1 MVRVSWKPTEE
12 GWIKI
17 NVDSATSRN
26 LDGAA
31 TVVIARDHAGNFI
44 HGRMTKY
51 AAIGDTLVVETL
63 ACRDAMLLAI
73 THGFIHVVIETDCQ
87 VVCTLWDSK
96 DDRSICGQVFMKMRS
111 YLHLFQGL
119 KLQFVKREANVAA
132 HLYEGGA

>member
-51 AAIGDTLVVETL
+51 AAIGDPLVVETF

-73 THGFIHVVIETDCQ
+73 THGFTHVVIKTDCQ
-87 VVCTLWDSK
+87 VVCTLWDGK
-96 DDRSICGQVFMKMRS
+96 DDRSICGQVFKKMRS
-111 YLHLFQGL
+111 YLHLSRG
-119 KLQFVKREANVAA
+119 
-132 HLYEGGA
+132 